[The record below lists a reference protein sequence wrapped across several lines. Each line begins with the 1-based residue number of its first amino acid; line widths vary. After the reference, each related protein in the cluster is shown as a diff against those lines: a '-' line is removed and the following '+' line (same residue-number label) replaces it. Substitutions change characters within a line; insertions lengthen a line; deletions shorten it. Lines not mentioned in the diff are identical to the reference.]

1 MQGMIFA
8 AGIGSRLK
16 PFTDHHPKALVEVG
30 GQPMLERVI
39 RNMENAGIRHIVI
52 NVHHFA
58 QQIIDYIS
66 SNDWNADIRISDE
79 TTLLADTGG
88 GIGKA
93 APLLLP
99 DEPVLLHNADIYTD
113 LNLREFISD
122 YNSTD
127 FDALLAVSARN
138 SSRMLFFDNSMMLKG
153 WQNLKTGE
161 TRPDGFAPAT
171 NHTPLAFSGIHII
184 SPKIVRM
191 LEVMAKQ
198 MLVFSITPFYVANA
212 NQLNIKGLRIPEDT
226 AWFDVGKPETLAAAR
241 QFAKSLHP

>member
-30 GQPMLERVI
+30 GQPMLGRVI

-58 QQIIDYIS
+58 PQIIDYIS
-66 SNDWNADIRISDE
+66 SNKWNAEIRISDE
-79 TTLLADTGG
+79 TALLADTGG

-113 LNLREFISD
+113 LNLQKFISD
-122 YNSTD
+122 YNSAES
-127 FDALLAVSARN
+127 DALLAVSARQ

-171 NHTPLAFSGIHII
+171 HHTPLAFGGIHII
-184 SPKIVRM
+184 SSKIVRM
-191 LEVMAKQ
+191 LDAMAKQ
-198 MLVFSITPFYVANA
+198 TLVFSITPFYVENA
-212 NQLNIKGLRIPEDT
+212 NHLNIKGLEIPEGT
-226 AWFDVGKPETLAAAR
+226 AWFDVGKPETLATAR

>member
-16 PFTDHHPKALVEVG
+16 PFTDRHPKALVEVG
-30 GQPMLERVI
+30 GQPMLGRVI

-58 QQIIDYIS
+58 PQIIDYIS
-66 SNDWNADIRISDE
+66 SNHWNADIRISDE
-79 TTLLADTGG
+79 TELLADTGG

-93 APLLLP
+93 VPLLLP

-113 LNLREFISD
+113 LNLRKFISAYSSAD
-122 YNSTD
+122 S
-127 FDALLAVSARN
+127 DALLAVSARN

-161 TRPDGFAPAT
+161 TRPEGFTPAT
-171 NHTPLAFSGIHII
+171 DRIPLAFSGIHII

-191 LEVMAKQ
+191 LEAMAKQ
-198 MLVFSITPFYVANA
+198 TPVFSITPFYVENA
-212 NQLNIKGLRIPEDT
+212 NLLNIRGLKIPEDT

-241 QFAKSLHP
+241 RFAKSLKP

>member
-1 MQGMIFA
+1 MIFA

-16 PFTDHHPKALVEVG
+16 PFTDHHPKALVDIG
-30 GQPMLERVI
+30 GQPMLRRVI
-39 RNMENAGIRHIVI
+39 RNMENAGIKHIVI

-58 QQIIDYIS
+58 TQIIDYIS
-66 SNDWNADIRISDE
+66 SNNWNADIRISDE
-79 TTLLADTGG
+79 TALLADTGG

-99 DEPVLLHNADIYTD
+99 DEPILLHNADIYTD
-113 LNLREFISD
+113 LNLQRFISD
-122 YNSTD
+122 YNSANSD
-127 FDALLAVSARN
+127 VLLAVSARN

-161 TRPDGFAPAT
+161 SRPDGFAPAK
-171 NHTPLAFSGIHII
+171 HYTPLAFSGIHII

-191 LEVMAKQ
+191 LEAMTKQ
-198 MLVFSITPFYVANA
+198 TLVFSITPFYIENVNH
-212 NQLNIKGLRIPEDT
+212 LNIKGLKIPEGT

-241 QFAKSLHP
+241 QFSKASFHKIP